1 MTADRPRRGRPR
13 DDSVDERVLEAVVAE
28 LGEAGTAGFSVN
40 AVCARA
46 RVAKRSVAARWPDR
60 GALILAGL
68 NSLAAGLEPPRTG
81 ALESDLRALAAEIVA
96 MTDEPRRSV
105 LAHCAA
111 ELRAHP
117 EYYQAFT
124 RDSIDRC
131 MAAVQDVLVDARDRG
146 EVRADVD
153 LSLTAD
159 CFVSAILGSRSF
171 GSRAFETAND
181 GPAAGPPTTA
191 ARAVSRHFIDI
202 FTRGICD
209 SAASAPTQRTESSP
223 A

>member
-1 MTADRPRRGRPR
+1 MTTDAPARRGRPR
-13 DDSVDERVLEAVVAE
+13 DGSVDQRVLAAVVAE
-28 LGEAGTAGFSVN
+28 LSAAGVTGFSVN

-81 ALESDLRALAAEIVA
+81 ALESDLRVLAEQVVS
-96 MTDEPRRSV
+96 MTAEPRRSV

-111 ELRAHP
+111 ELRAYP
-117 EYYQAFT
+117 EFYAVFT

-146 EVRADVD
+146 EVRGDVD
-153 LSLTAD
+153 LALTAD
-159 CFVSAILGSRSF
+159 CFVSAIVGSRSF
-171 GSRAFETAND
+171 GSRSFET
-181 GPAAGPPTTA
+181 TTDA
-191 ARAVSRHFIDI
+191 HAVSNQFIQI
-202 FTRGICD
+202 FTRGIRGETP
-209 SAASAPTQRTESSP
+209 ATPARRTESSP
-223 A
+223 

>member
-1 MTADRPRRGRPR
+1 VTTAARPRRGRPR
-13 DDSVDERVLEAVVAE
+13 DDSVDQRVLAAVVAE
-28 LGEAGTAGFSVN
+28 LGEAGVAGFSVN

-81 ALESDLRALAAEIVA
+81 ALESDLRGLAEQMVV
-96 MTDEPRRSV
+96 MTAEPRRSV

-117 EYYQAFT
+117 EYYAAFT

-146 EVRADVD
+146 EVRDDVD

-159 CFVSAILGSRSF
+159 CFVSAIVGSRSF
-171 GSRAFETAND
+171 GSRCFEVVGD
-181 GPAAGPPTTA
+181 AGATGTTA
-191 ARAVSRHFIDI
+191 GARAVAGQFIDI
-202 FTRGICD
+202 FTRGIRGPI
-209 SAASAPTQRTESSP
+209 AAAPAQGTECSP